1 MVPEKWI
8 RYTLPAP
15 RKLNWYISYRTGW
28 DWPGVALTTLTLGWI
43 FTESTLYI
51 SALPGRT
58 SRFCTALRLI
68 FLRKKIEKKNTH
80 KETPSTQ
87 PSSPWACLHSGSV
100 RSRLILQFVSSFFD
114 WSKAVAARSGPAQA
128 RKELVRM
135 NREMGYQ
142 LLPSSATAASALL
155 VLCSVIWHCQ
165 SQLLPPDEGTWMA
178 ISQLNHSPFTV
189 TS

>member
-68 FLRKKIEKKNTH
+68 FLRKKIEKKKHPQGDALNATLFSLGLLALLFSAVAVN
-80 KETPSTQ
+80 PAVRVIFLRLIQGCCRSFG
-87 PSSPWACLHSGSV
+87 SGS
-100 RSRLILQFVSSFFD
+100 SSEGT
-114 WSKAVAARSGPAQA
+114 RTYESGDGISA
-128 RKELVRM
+128 
-135 NREMGYQ
+135 
-142 LLPSSATAASALL
+142 PSIFSDRC
-155 VLCSVIWHCQ
+155 LCS
-165 SQLLPPDEGTWMA
+165 SRSLLCYLALPIA
-178 ISQLNHSPFTV
+178 
-189 TS
+189 TSAPRWRYVNGDITT